1 MLILSGVAI
10 GTVFHYCC
18 GSSSMEPVVED
29 SYPGVVFTQQ
39 AETNVALQEPL
50 MEDDEALVR

>member
-1 MLILSGVAI
+1 
-10 GTVFHYCC
+10 
-18 GSSSMEPVVED
+18 MEPVVED

-50 MEDDEALVR
+50 MEDDEALAR